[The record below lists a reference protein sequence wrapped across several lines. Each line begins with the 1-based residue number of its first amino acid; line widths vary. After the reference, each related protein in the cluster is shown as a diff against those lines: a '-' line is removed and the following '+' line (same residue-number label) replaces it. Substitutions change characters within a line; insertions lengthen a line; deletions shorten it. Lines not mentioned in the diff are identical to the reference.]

1 MSSTTTNPNG
11 TLNKQKS
18 SSQKHTHKFKKWRQ
32 QKPTHTAHRAHQKI
46 AWNSKKWRTKFNT
59 QIFEMMWKCIWLKS
73 LVNLGRTC
81 LMKERCTTWK
91 TWFWQFLG
99 FQKMTE
105 KLQHSN
111 LWNDVKMHMIEV
123 SWASEANLSHERK
136 VYNLAERKMVRY
148 CQNVHWCMSQYL
160 KMSWMPLVFGQLCIS
175 EMNVFIHSL

>member
-1 MSSTTTNPNG
+1 
-11 TLNKQKS
+11 
-18 SSQKHTHKFKKWRQ
+18 
-32 QKPTHTAHRAHQKI
+32 
-46 AWNSKKWRTKFNT
+46 
-59 QIFEMMWKCIWLKS
+59 MMWKCIWMKS

-160 KMSWMPLVFGQLCIS
+160 KMSWMPLCVWTTLHFWNECVDPSPLGNKTKVEKIFYQVVQFLLNTS
-175 EMNVFIHSL
+175 TKKFKSREFSDVD